1 MERCHIDFMEYKGQ
15 MILIMVDAFSKK
27 IWASN
32 MGTDTTSLRTLAV
45 LYGWF
50 SQETGFPTT
59 LVSDN
64 GPQLVSQEFET
75 VVARW
80 GVKHLLSPP
89 YHPASNGLA
98 ERAVGIVKSRLKKM
112 NVSARPI
119 ALHVGLQY
127 ICKVHG
133 LTPHSSTGRCPFEL
147 IREGP
152 TASLF
157 PQLTRS
163 TQKTSELTAVRQ
175 STSRPGRKVAFMDGD
190 RVVVYDFKTKLSAV
204 GVVKKVLGNNT
215 YSVDCGNGPQHVSGD
230 ALSRSRLDSEDI
242 TGEPRLTAQDSQDL
256 VQDLVQQDSDDTGA
270 DSDSSSDDDDYA
282 QDVVPAAVPHRRRR
296 VRQHDLGPICPT
308 RLRQRL

>member
-1 MERCHIDFMEYKGQ
+1 M
-15 MILIMVDAFSKK
+15 
-27 IWASN
+27 
-32 MGTDTTSLRTLAV
+32 
-45 LYGWF
+45 
-50 SQETGFPTT
+50 
-59 LVSDN
+59 
-64 GPQLVSQEFET
+64 
-75 VVARW
+75 
-80 GVKHLLSPP
+80 
-89 YHPASNGLA
+89 
-98 ERAVGIVKSRLKKM
+98 
-112 NVSARPI
+112 
-119 ALHVGLQY
+119 
-127 ICKVHG
+127 HG

-175 STSRPGRKVAFMDGD
+175 STSRPGRKVAFRDGD
-190 RVVVYDFKTKLSAV
+190 RVVVYNFKTKLSAV
-204 GVVKKVLGNNT
+204 GVVKKVLGSNT

-282 QDVVPAAVPHRRRR
+282 HDLIPAAVPHRRRR

-308 RLRQRL
+308 RLRQRN